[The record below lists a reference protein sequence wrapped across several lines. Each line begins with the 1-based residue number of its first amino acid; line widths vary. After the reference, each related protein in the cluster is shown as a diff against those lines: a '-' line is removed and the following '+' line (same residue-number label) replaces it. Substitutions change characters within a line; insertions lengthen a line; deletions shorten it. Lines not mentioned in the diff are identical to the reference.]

1 MFFERDTM
9 KTIRLITSI
18 TVVGS
23 ALLGSHSLAQQ
34 AVPARDDPG
43 RPKIGLALSGGGAR
57 GGAHVGVLRAL
68 RELGIPIDYIAGT
81 SMGSVIGGFYAS
93 GLDEDEIA
101 ALAADIDWGDLFSD
115 SPSRDNRTFHRKRD
129 DDLFLVKQEAG
140 LNNGQ
145 VELPMGLV
153 QGQDINLFLA
163 RTTLPVAHVQN
174 FDELPIPFRAVAT
187 DIATGEVVVL
197 DHGSLGDAIRAS
209 LSIPA
214 AFAPIEIDGRLLV
227 DGGVAQNLPVDTVR
241 AMGADIVIAVDIST
255 PLAGREELT
264 SVISITS
271 QLFGFLTVRGT
282 EEQKT
287 KLGPND
293 VLISPD
299 LHDVTTSDF
308 ARIEETFA
316 FGYDATMAAADE
328 LRALALPA
336 AQDEA
341 HRAARPNPRREEPPE
356 IDFVRL
362 ANDTNV
368 SDNIVE
374 ARLESIPTGVP
385 LDLDATEL
393 AIERVYGLELFE
405 KVSYSVVEEGGVTGL
420 EVNLDAKEWGPNY
433 LEAGLKY
440 SSAGDDNTMF
450 GVSMSYVRTAMN
462 SLGAEW
468 RSTLALGDEPSAS
481 TIWHQPL
488 GWNAMTF
495 VSAGLHV
502 DVPLINIYQ
511 DTTRIAQLQETE
523 SLIDLAI
530 GREFGTWGELRFGV
544 TRGKGDWE
552 VVTGPGT
559 TLIPE
564 EFDRGEL
571 WTRFTVDTLD
581 NLYFPVGGGLV
592 SAEWRSSREHF
603 GADPEFD
610 QFRAKFIGAKTFGRH
625 TVAGGVRYD
634 TTRDGTAPAQN
645 LFEIGGFW
653 NLSGFV
659 EDELTGQHAG
669 RLLAAYY
676 RRIGNFGRMPAY
688 AGITLE
694 RGNAW
699 DLPEDISWDNSL
711 TAGSLWVGAD
721 TPVGPVYIAYGQAQ
735 GNRKSLYIFLG
746 SVFH

>member
-1 MFFERDTM
+1 M
-9 KTIRLITSI
+9 KTIRLSIITI
-18 TVVGS
+18 IGS
-23 ALLGSHSLAQQ
+23 TLLGSNAFSQQ
-34 AVPARDDPG
+34 PAATRDDAS

-93 GLDEDEIA
+93 GLDEDEIE
-101 ALAADIDWGDLFSD
+101 ALAADIDWEDLFSD

-140 LNNGQ
+140 LNDGQ

-153 QGQDINLFLA
+153 QGQDINLFLS

-187 DIATGEVVVL
+187 DIATGEAVVL

-255 PLAGREELT
+255 PLAGREDLT

-287 KLGPND
+287 KLGQND

-299 LHDVTTSDF
+299 LHDVTTNDF
-308 ARIEETFA
+308 ARITETFA
-316 FGYDATMAAADE
+316 FGYDATMAAADQ

-336 AQDEA
+336 AQYQA

-405 KVSYSVVEEGGVTGL
+405 KVSYTVVEEGDLTGL

-433 LEAGLKY
+433 LEAGLEY
-440 SSAGDDNTMF
+440 SSAGDDNNIF
-450 GVSMSYVRTAMN
+450 GVSLSYIRSAMN

-468 RSTLALGDEPSAS
+468 RSTLAVGDEPSAS

-488 GWNAMTF
+488 GWNALTF
-495 VSAGLHV
+495 VEAGLYV
-502 DVPLINIYQ
+502 DVPLINLYQ

-523 SLIDLAI
+523 SLVDLAI

-552 VVTGPGT
+552 VITGPGT
-559 TLIPE
+559 TVIPE

-571 WTRFTVDTLD
+571 YTRFTVDTLD
-581 NLYFPVGGGLV
+581 NLYFPIGGGLL
-592 SAEWRSSREHF
+592 STEWRSSREDF

-610 QFRAKFIGAKTFGRH
+610 QFKAAFIGAKTFGRH

-634 TTRDGTAPAQN
+634 TTRDGTAPPQN

-699 DLPEDISWDNSL
+699 DQPEDISWDNSL

-721 TPVGPVYIAYGQAQ
+721 TPVGPVYIAYGQAE
-735 GNRKSLYIFLG
+735 GNRQSFYIFLG

>member
-1 MFFERDTM
+1 MNIIT
-9 KTIRLITSI
+9 LLTSI
-18 TVVGS
+18 GVVGVT
-23 ALLGSHSLAQQ
+23 LLSSPASAQQ
-34 AVPARDDPG
+34 PAAPPENAA

-93 GLDEDEIA
+93 GLDEDQIE
-101 ALAADIDWGDLFSD
+101 ALATDIDWADLFND
-115 SPSRDNRTFHRKRD
+115 SPSRDNKTFHRKRD

-140 LNNGQ
+140 LNGGQ

-153 QGQDINLFLA
+153 QGQDINLFLS
-163 RTTLPVAHVQN
+163 RTTLPVAHVEN
-174 FDELPIPFRAVAT
+174 FDDLAIPFRAVAT
-187 DIATGEVVVL
+187 DVATGEVVVL

-255 PLAGREELT
+255 PLATREDLT

-282 EEQKT
+282 TEQKS
-287 KLGPND
+287 KLGADD

-308 ARIEETFA
+308 ARITETFA
-316 FGYDATMAAADE
+316 FGYDATMAAADQ
-328 LRALALPA
+328 LRTLALPA
-336 AQDEA
+336 AEYAA

-362 ANDTNV
+362 ANDTRV

-405 KVSYSVVEEGGVTGL
+405 KVSYTVVEEGDLTGL

-433 LEAGLKY
+433 LEAGLSY
-440 SSAGDDNTMF
+440 SSAGDDNTLF
-450 GVSMSYVRTAMN
+450 GVSLSYIRSAMN

-468 RSTLALGDEPSAS
+468 RSTLAVGDEPSGS
-481 TIWHQPL
+481 TTWHQPL

-495 VSAGLHV
+495 VEAGLSV
-502 DVPLINIYQ
+502 DVPMINVYQ
-511 DTTRIAQLQETE
+511 DATRIAQLQETE
-523 SLIDLAI
+523 SLIDVAI
-530 GREFGTWGELRFGV
+530 GREFGTWGELRLGL

-552 VVTGPGT
+552 VITGPGT

-564 EFDRGEL
+564 GFERGEL
-571 WTRFTVDTLD
+571 AARFTVDTLD
-581 NLYFPVGGGLV
+581 NLYFPVGGGLFRT
-592 SAEWRSSREHF
+592 EWRSSREDF
-603 GADPEFD
+603 GADTEFD
-610 QFRAKFIGAKTFGRH
+610 QFRTSFIGAKTFGRH
-625 TVAGGVRYD
+625 TIAGGLRYD
-634 TTRDGTAPAQN
+634 TTTDGTAPPQN

-659 EDELTGQHAG
+659 NDELTGQNAG
-669 RLLAAYY
+669 RLLGAYY
-676 RRIGNFGRMPAY
+676 RRVGNFGRMPAY
-688 AGITLE
+688 AGVTLE

-699 DLPEDISWDNSL
+699 DHTSEVSWDNSL

-721 TPVGPVYIAYGQAQ
+721 TPIGPVYLAYGQAQ
-735 GNRKSLYIFLG
+735 GNRQSFYIFVG